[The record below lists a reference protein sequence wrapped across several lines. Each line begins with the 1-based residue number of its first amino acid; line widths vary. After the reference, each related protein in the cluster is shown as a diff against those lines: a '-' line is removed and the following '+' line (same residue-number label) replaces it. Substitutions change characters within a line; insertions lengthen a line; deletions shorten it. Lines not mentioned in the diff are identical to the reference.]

1 MNDRRGR
8 FALFAAAIAL
18 VLLIAACG
26 DDDDSAAEVRPFEEV
41 QATEFVFELD
51 ANNPSRGIFR
61 VDTTEPMICA
71 IVWGETERLGRF
83 NNSLNMNGTGI
94 IEHNVF
100 LPDATG
106 GETYYFRVQGSTV
119 DGTLYQ
125 TELATFTLP
134 DPPAASGQ
142 PADEGDVG
150 PDLRDGASVVDISS
164 EFSDFWGGANVLD
177 GDMSTEWST
186 AGDGDDAY
194 ITIDLGE
201 MREIGAFELVTRSMA
216 DGSATILAY
225 TVVLEDGTRL
235 GPFEA
240 GTPAQP
246 ALQRELLEG
255 RTLRFEVAASTGGN
269 TGAIEIKLFGP
280 PE

>member
-1 MNDRRGR
+1 MTVRRSLATPLLAAV
-8 FALFAAAIAL
+8 ALAL
-18 VLLIAACG
+18 LLFACG
-26 DDDDSAAEVRPFEEV
+26 DDSADAVRPFEDV
-41 QATEFVFELD
+41 QASDFVFELD
-51 ANNPSRGIFR
+51 PNDPGRGIFR

-71 IVWGETERLGRF
+71 IVWGETEALGRF
-83 NNSLNMNGTGI
+83 NNSLDMNGTGI

-100 LPDATG
+100 LPDARG
-106 GETYYFRVQGSTV
+106 GETYYFLVQGSTA
-119 DGTLYQ
+119 DGRLYQ

-134 DPPAASGQ
+134 DPPATSSQ
-142 PADEGDVG
+142 PADDGNLG
-150 PDLRDGASVVDISS
+150 ADLRGGATVVDVSS
-164 EFSDFWGGANVLD
+164 EFSGFWAGANVLD

-186 AGDGDDAY
+186 AGDGDDAF

-240 GTPAQP
+240 GTPAEP

-255 RTLRFEVAASTGGN
+255 RTLRFEVEASTGGN
-269 TGAIEIKLFGP
+269 TGAIEIKIFGP